1 MNIIEC
7 QLFKGDDFQRRSSY
21 QPEESCISDRA
32 HDKLHYTEGNNVLS
46 VESPDVATVAKQNEN
61 KFERINVLAEIE
73 ILARETSV

>member
-1 MNIIEC
+1 MKSVYLL
-7 QLFKGDDFQRRSSY
+7 QKYVAYKRRRSSY
-21 QPEESCISDRA
+21 QPEKSCISDRA
-32 HDKLHYTEGNNVLS
+32 HDKLNYTEGINVLS